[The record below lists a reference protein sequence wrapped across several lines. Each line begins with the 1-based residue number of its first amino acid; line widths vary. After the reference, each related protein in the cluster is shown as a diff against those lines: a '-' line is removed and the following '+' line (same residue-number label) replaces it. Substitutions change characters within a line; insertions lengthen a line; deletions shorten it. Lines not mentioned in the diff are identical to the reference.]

1 MKRKVRFVAAL
12 AALGMVVAA
21 CGSDDSSGSGD
32 TSGGDTTAAAP
43 DGSTDGGTDT
53 TGAPTASGGTIKIG
67 ATIPQTG
74 ALGAFGPLIQ
84 AGYEK
89 AVKEVNDAGGLT
101 VGDTTYQVELV
112 LRDNKS
118 DGNEAASQARDLV
131 LGDKVVALLGAVT
144 PPLTI
149 PISVAAEQNK
159 VPLIST
165 VTPIQAWLGANPE
178 GWKYSFNMFFDENQM
193 TDLQFQASDLVDTNK
208 KVAIFTDLEEDGKV
222 MGGMWEAKAPDFGYT
237 VVAHPEFPVGTT
249 NFSAQVAE
257 AKDAGAEVVIAQII
271 PPDAI
276 ALLKEMK
283 AQGYQPKTMFI
294 EKGSNFGAFTKATEG
309 LGEGV
314 MAASWFAAGQGT
326 PREQE
331 FIDEFTATAGGAN
344 SDLGSVV
351 MTYTAAKAMLDAISA
366 AGSLDPDDIVKAI
379 EALDADYPAGRIN
392 FADDHSDALPAI
404 MTQWAGGDMKYVTR
418 VDGSA
423 GPEAIVSPVSGLG

>member
-1 MKRKVRFVAAL
+1 MIKRKTRLVAAL
-12 AALGMVVAA
+12 AALSMVVAA
-21 CGSDDSSGSGD
+21 CGSDDSSSSNT
-32 TSGGDTTAAAP
+32 TSGGGETTA
-43 DGSTDGGTDT
+43 GSTGGSTGS
-53 TGAPTASGGTIKIG
+53 TGAPTPSGATLKIG

-74 ALGAFGPLIQ
+74 GLGAFGPLIQ

-89 AVKEVNDAGGLT
+89 AVNEINDAGGLV

-118 DGNEAASQARDLV
+118 DGNEAAAQARDLV

-149 PISVAAEQNK
+149 PISVTAEQNK

-178 GWKYSFNMFFDENQM
+178 GWKYSFDMFFDETQM
-193 TDLQFQASDLVDTNK
+193 TDLQFQAADLVETNK

-222 MGGMWEAKAPDFGYT
+222 MGGLWESKAESFGYE

-249 NFSAQVAE
+249 NFSSQVAE
-257 AKDAGAEVVIAQII
+257 AKAAGAEVVIAQII

-276 ALLKEMK
+276 ALLKQMK
-283 AQGYQPKTMFI
+283 ADDYQPKVMFI

-314 MAASWFAAGQGT
+314 MAASWFAKGQGT

-331 FIDEFTATAGGAN
+331 FIDEFTGLAGGAN

-351 MTYTAAKAMLDAISA
+351 MCYTAAMVLFDAISA
-366 AGSLDPDDIVKAI
+366 AGSLESDAIVAAI
-379 EALDADYPAGRIN
+379 EATDKDYPAGRIK
-392 FADDHSDALPAI
+392 FAADHSDGLPAI
-404 MTQWAGGDMKYVTR
+404 MTQWAGGDMGYVTKA
-418 VDGSA
+418 DGTA
-423 GPEAIVSPVSGLG
+423 GPVSIVSPVSGLG